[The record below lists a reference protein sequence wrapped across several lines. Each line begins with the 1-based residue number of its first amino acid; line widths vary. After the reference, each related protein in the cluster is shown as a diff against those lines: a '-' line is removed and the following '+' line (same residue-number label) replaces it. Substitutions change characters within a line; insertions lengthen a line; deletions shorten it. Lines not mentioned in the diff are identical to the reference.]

1 MRVLAIDASLRN
13 TGVAIV
19 DANNGKPQSV
29 YFGTIHNKSA
39 MRPSSCLVCIRDRLA
54 ELIREHAP
62 DCCALESVI
71 YVQSYKTAIILGAA
85 RGAAILA
92 AAEKGLPVFEYPPKR
107 IKQSTVG
114 RGGARQESGRVHG
127 ARAAWSNR
135 NAGCRRRRRAG
146 NRSYSPAHAR
156 GSGAWSSGRNAN
168 MNLADGTTGAE
179 RRLAKTFGTAARPNL
194 HVRWLG
200 RTEFA
205 HALALQEELAAK
217 KREDASLED
226 QLLLLE
232 HEPVY
237 TIGRTPDRSSLSATG
252 RIRRGE
258 LGAAHLPHPVF
269 SINRGG
275 QATYHGPGQLM
286 GYPIIDLR
294 RCGQDLHKYLRWL
307 EQLLIDLLAQYDIA
321 AQRRESLT
329 GVWVENRK
337 IASIG
342 VGVRH
347 WITMHGFALNVGG
360 DLSPFDHIVPC
371 GINDVAITSM
381 EKETK
386 KSFTVASVAPTL
398 EKLTLDSI
406 VTLRVAPETQ
416 VMNA

>member
-1 MRVLAIDASLRN
+1 
-13 TGVAIV
+13 
-19 DANNGKPQSV
+19 
-29 YFGTIHNKSA
+29 
-39 MRPSSCLVCIRDRLA
+39 
-54 ELIREHAP
+54 
-62 DCCALESVI
+62 
-71 YVQSYKTAIILGAA
+71 
-85 RGAAILA
+85 
-92 AAEKGLPVFEYPPKR
+92 
-107 IKQSTVG
+107 
-114 RGGARQESGRVHG
+114 
-127 ARAAWSNR
+127 
-135 NAGCRRRRRAG
+135 
-146 NRSYSPAHAR
+146 
-156 GSGAWSSGRNAN
+156 
-168 MNLADGTTGAE
+168 MNLADGTTGAV
-179 RRLAKTFGTAARPNL
+179 RRLAETFGTTPHPNL

-237 TIGRTPDRSSLSATG
+237 TIGRTPDRSSL
-252 RIRRGE
+252 
-258 LGAAHLPHPVF
+258 LGGAHLPHPVF

-307 EQLLIDLLAQYDIA
+307 EQLLIDLLARYDIA

-347 WITMHGFALNVGG
+347 WITMHGFALIVCG

-371 GINDVAITSM
+371 GINNVAITSM

-386 KSFTVASVAPTL
+386 KSFTVSSVARAV
-398 EKLTLDSI
+398 EKLALNSI
-406 VTLRVAPETQ
+406 VSLRVAPETQ

>member
-1 MRVLAIDASLRN
+1 
-13 TGVAIV
+13 
-19 DANNGKPQSV
+19 
-29 YFGTIHNKSA
+29 
-39 MRPSSCLVCIRDRLA
+39 
-54 ELIREHAP
+54 
-62 DCCALESVI
+62 
-71 YVQSYKTAIILGAA
+71 
-85 RGAAILA
+85 
-92 AAEKGLPVFEYPPKR
+92 
-107 IKQSTVG
+107 
-114 RGGARQESGRVHG
+114 
-127 ARAAWSNR
+127 
-135 NAGCRRRRRAG
+135 
-146 NRSYSPAHAR
+146 
-156 GSGAWSSGRNAN
+156 
-168 MNLADGTTGAE
+168 MNLSEGTTGAM
-179 RRLAKTFGTAARPNL
+179 RRLAKTFGTAPRPNL
-194 HVRWLG
+194 HVRWLS

-237 TIGRTPDRSSLSATG
+237 TIGRTPDRSSL
-252 RIRRGE
+252 
-258 LGAAHLPHPVF
+258 LGSTHLSHPIF
-269 SINRGG
+269 LINRGG

-294 RCGQDLHKYLRWL
+294 QRGQDLHKYLRWL
-307 EQLLIDLLAQYDIA
+307 EQLLIDLLARYDIP

-347 WITMHGFALNVGG
+347 WITMHGFALNVCG

-371 GINDVAITSM
+371 GISNVAITSM

-398 EKLTLDSI
+398 EKLALNSI

>member
-1 MRVLAIDASLRN
+1 
-13 TGVAIV
+13 
-19 DANNGKPQSV
+19 
-29 YFGTIHNKSA
+29 
-39 MRPSSCLVCIRDRLA
+39 
-54 ELIREHAP
+54 
-62 DCCALESVI
+62 
-71 YVQSYKTAIILGAA
+71 
-85 RGAAILA
+85 
-92 AAEKGLPVFEYPPKR
+92 
-107 IKQSTVG
+107 
-114 RGGARQESGRVHG
+114 
-127 ARAAWSNR
+127 
-135 NAGCRRRRRAG
+135 
-146 NRSYSPAHAR
+146 
-156 GSGAWSSGRNAN
+156 
-168 MNLADGTTGAE
+168 MNLADGTTVAM
-179 RRLAKTFGTAARPNL
+179 RRLAKTFGTTARPNL

-258 LGAAHLPHPVF
+258 LGTTHLPHPVF

-294 RCGQDLHKYLRWL
+294 GCGQDLHKYLRWL
-307 EQLLIDLLAQYDIA
+307 EQLLIDLLARYDIA

-347 WITMHGFALNVGG
+347 WITMHGFALNVCG

-371 GINDVAITSM
+371 GINNVAITSM

-398 EKLTLDSI
+398 EKLALDSI
-406 VTLRVAPETQ
+406 VSLRVAPETQ